1 MKNKLFLKKRF
12 FSLIVCLFFAAGTS
26 LLYAQTKSKN
36 AKTYST
42 QTLRWS
48 ADPNVLEYRIEI
60 QDISG
65 NIIQTVTTENNSLEI
80 SLPNGKYKYKITAY
94 DLLGRES
101 VNSGWNQLEVLKASQ
116 PAISMEQTLESLEE
130 DGKTLEL
137 DVEIKDVTTG
147 SKVELVNPETGETIA
162 GNLLIDSAIDADAS
176 EVLHASKSIFE
187 NVPEGKWQL
196 VVTNPSG
203 LFSESEPF
211 EVQDTMKEKRLAAEK
226 SEKERLERERLE
238 AERIEQ
244 ERLAAEQER
253 LERERLEAERIEQ
266 ERLAAEQER
275 LERERLEAE
284 RIEQE
289 RLAADQE
296 RLERE
301 RLEAERIEQERLAEE
316 LAEQERIAA
325 ELAAREKLE
334 NDVAANPNVPVNGL
348 KYSDDII
355 SMASQIFEEEEMND
369 DYYDDL
375 EIPDDEEIEA
385 QRKAERHEKWLNYD
399 RKFYVN
405 AGVGANF
412 CLYDNDFISKYFMNG
427 FTPSF
432 TARIDFLPIHKN
444 KWRFGLEIAGSRT
457 CYTYSNVYY
466 DLKLDMNMLQTNLIY
481 RFSFAKNKLWL
492 SVKGGGGISLMQ
504 TNLIFKV
511 ETSEKHNI
519 SENFAYFMAGGGLSL
534 TIVPKQL
541 IIFEIGADYT
551 NIFMNDVST
560 GLISPYI
567 TAGIR
572 F

>member
-176 EVLHASKSIFE
+176 EVLHASKSHFE

-244 ERLAAEQER
+244 ERLAVEQER

-266 ERLAAEQER
+266 ERLAVEQE
-275 LERERLEAE
+275 
-284 RIEQE
+284 I
-289 RLAADQE
+289 
-296 RLERE
+296 LERE

-316 LAEQERIAA
+316 LAEQERITA

-355 SMASQIFEEEEMND
+355 SIASQIFEEEEMND

-444 KWRFGLEIAGSRT
+444 KWRFGMEIAGSRT

-481 RFSFAKNKLWL
+481 RFSFVKNKLWL

>member
-1 MKNKLFLKKRF
+1 MKNKFFLKKRF

-176 EVLHASKSIFE
+176 EVLHASKSHFE

-244 ERLAAEQER
+244 ERLAAEQEI
-253 LERERLEAERIEQ
+253 LEHERIEAERIEQ
-266 ERLAAEQER
+266 ERLAVE
-275 LERERLEAE
+275 
-284 RIEQE
+284 
-289 RLAADQE
+289 QE

-348 KYSDDII
+348 KYTDDII

>member
-176 EVLHASKSIFE
+176 EVLHASKSHFE

-226 SEKERLERERLE
+226 AEKERLERERLE

-289 RLAADQE
+289 RLAAELE

-316 LAEQERIAA
+316 LAEQERITA
-325 ELAAREKLE
+325 ELAARKKLE

-355 SMASQIFEEEEMND
+355 SKASQIFEEEEMND

-432 TARIDFLPIHKN
+432 TARIDFLPFHKN

>member
-226 SEKERLERERLE
+226 SEKERLERERFE

-244 ERLAAEQER
+244 ERLAADQER

-266 ERLAAEQER
+266 ERLAVE
-275 LERERLEAE
+275 
-284 RIEQE
+284 
-289 RLAADQE
+289 QE

-334 NDVAANPNVPVNGL
+334 NDVAANPNVPVNEL

>member
-1 MKNKLFLKKRF
+1 M
-12 FSLIVCLFFAAGTS
+12 IVCLFFAAGTS

-101 VNSGWNQLEVLKASQ
+101 VNSGWNQLEVLKARQ

-226 SEKERLERERLE
+226 SEK
-238 AERIEQ
+238 
-244 ERLAAEQER
+244 
-253 LERERLEAERIEQ
+253 
-266 ERLAAEQER
+266 
-275 LERERLEAE
+275 
-284 RIEQE
+284 
-289 RLAADQE
+289 E

-492 SVKGGGGISLMQ
+492 SVKGCGGISLMQ

>member
-226 SEKERLERERLE
+226 SEKERLERERFE

-244 ERLAAEQER
+244 ERLATDQER

-266 ERLAAEQER
+266 ERLAAE
-275 LERERLEAE
+275 L
-284 RIEQE
+284 
-289 RLAADQE
+289 E

-316 LAEQERIAA
+316 LAEQERITA
-325 ELAAREKLE
+325 ELAARKKLE

-355 SMASQIFEEEEMND
+355 SKASQIFEEEEMND

-405 AGVGANF
+405 AGVGVNF

-444 KWRFGLEIAGSRT
+444 KWRFGMEIAGSRT

-567 TAGIR
+567 TVGIR

>member
-176 EVLHASKSIFE
+176 EVLHASKSFFE

-266 ERLAAEQER
+266 ERLAAEQE
-275 LERERLEAE
+275 
-284 RIEQE
+284 I
-289 RLAADQE
+289 
-296 RLERE
+296 LERE

-334 NDVAANPNVPVNGL
+334 SDVAANPNVPVNGL
-348 KYSDDII
+348 KYTDDII

>member
-60 QDISG
+60 QDVSG

-211 EVQDTMKEKRLAAEK
+211 EVQDTMKEKRLSAEK

-289 RLAADQE
+289 RLA
-296 RLERE
+296 
-301 RLEAERIEQERLAEE
+301 EE

-348 KYSDDII
+348 KYTDDII

>member
-187 NVPEGKWQL
+187 NVPEGKWQF

-211 EVQDTMKEKRLAAEK
+211 EVQDTMKEKRLSAEK

-266 ERLAAEQER
+266 ERLAVEQE
-275 LERERLEAE
+275 
-284 RIEQE
+284 I
-289 RLAADQE
+289 
-296 RLERE
+296 LERE

-348 KYSDDII
+348 KYTDDII

-432 TARIDFLPIHKN
+432 TARIDFLPFHKN

-481 RFSFAKNKLWL
+481 RFSFAKNKIWL

>member
-226 SEKERLERERLE
+226 SEKERLERERFE

-244 ERLAAEQER
+244 ERLATD
-253 LERERLEAERIEQ
+253 
-266 ERLAAEQER
+266 QER

-316 LAEQERIAA
+316 LAEQERITA

-348 KYSDDII
+348 KYTDDII

-432 TARIDFLPIHKN
+432 NARIDFLKLDKN
-444 KWRFGLEIAGSRT
+444 KWRFGMEIAGSRT

>member
-1 MKNKLFLKKRF
+1 M
-12 FSLIVCLFFAAGTS
+12 IVCLFFAAGTS

-36 AKTYST
+36 AKTYSA

-137 DVEIKDVTTG
+137 DVEIKDVTAG

-162 GNLLIDSAIDADAS
+162 GNLLIDSAINADAS
-176 EVLHASKSIFE
+176 EVFHASKSHFE

-203 LFSESEPF
+203 LSSESEPF

-226 SEKERLERERLE
+226 AENEKLERERLE

-253 LERERLEAERIEQ
+253 LERERLEE
-266 ERLAAEQER
+266 
-275 LERERLEAE
+275 
-284 RIEQE
+284 
-289 RLAADQE
+289 
-296 RLERE
+296 
-301 RLEAERIEQERLAEE
+301 ERIEQERLAEE

-348 KYSDDII
+348 KYTDDII

-375 EIPDDEEIEA
+375 DIPDDEEIEA

-412 CLYDNDFISKYFMNG
+412 CLYDNDFFSKYFMNG

-444 KWRFGLEIAGSRT
+444 KWRFGLEFAGSRT

-541 IIFEIGADYT
+541 IIFEIGADYS

>member
-289 RLAADQE
+289 RLA
-296 RLERE
+296 
-301 RLEAERIEQERLAEE
+301 EE
-316 LAEQERIAA
+316 LAEQERITA
-325 ELAAREKLE
+325 ELAARKKLE

-432 TARIDFLPIHKN
+432 TARIDFLPFHKN

>member
-12 FSLIVCLFFAAGTS
+12 FSLIVSLFFAAGTS

-147 SKVELVNPETGETIA
+147 SKVKLVNPETGETIA

-266 ERLAAEQER
+266 ERLAAEQE
-275 LERERLEAE
+275 
-284 RIEQE
+284 I
-289 RLAADQE
+289 
-296 RLERE
+296 LERE

-444 KWRFGLEIAGSRT
+444 KWRFGMEIAGSRT

>member
-176 EVLHASKSIFE
+176 EVLHASKSFFE

-244 ERLAAEQER
+244 ERLAAEQEI

-266 ERLAAEQER
+266 ERLAAE
-275 LERERLEAE
+275 
-284 RIEQE
+284 
-289 RLAADQE
+289 QE

-355 SMASQIFEEEEMND
+355 SIASQIFEEEEMND

-399 RKFYVN
+399 RKFYIN

>member
-101 VNSGWNQLEVLKASQ
+101 VNSGWNQLEVLKARQ

-226 SEKERLERERLE
+226 SEKERLERERFE

-244 ERLAAEQER
+244 ERLAVEQER

-266 ERLAAEQER
+266 ERLAVE
-275 LERERLEAE
+275 
-284 RIEQE
+284 
-289 RLAADQE
+289 QE

-316 LAEQERIAA
+316 LAEQEHIAA

-432 TARIDFLPIHKN
+432 TARIDFLPIHKD

>member
-266 ERLAAEQER
+266 ERLAVEQE
-275 LERERLEAE
+275 
-284 RIEQE
+284 I
-289 RLAADQE
+289 
-296 RLERE
+296 LERE

-348 KYSDDII
+348 KYTDDII
-355 SMASQIFEEEEMND
+355 SIASQIFEEEEMND

-444 KWRFGLEIAGSRT
+444 KWRFGMEIAGSRT

>member
-1 MKNKLFLKKRF
+1 M
-12 FSLIVCLFFAAGTS
+12 IVCLFFAAGTS

-60 QDISG
+60 QDVSG

-226 SEKERLERERLE
+226 SEKERLERERFE

-244 ERLAAEQER
+244 ERLAVEQEI

-266 ERLAAEQER
+266 ERLAVE
-275 LERERLEAE
+275 
-284 RIEQE
+284 
-289 RLAADQE
+289 QE

-316 LAEQERIAA
+316 LAEQEHIAA

>member
-187 NVPEGKWQL
+187 NVPEGKWQF

-211 EVQDTMKEKRLAAEK
+211 EVQDTMKEKRLSAEK

-266 ERLAAEQER
+266 ERLAVEQE
-275 LERERLEAE
+275 
-284 RIEQE
+284 I
-289 RLAADQE
+289 
-296 RLERE
+296 LERE

-348 KYSDDII
+348 KYTDDII

-432 TARIDFLPIHKN
+432 TARIDFLPFHKN

>member
-116 PAISMEQTLESLEE
+116 PAISMKQTLESLEE

-289 RLAADQE
+289 RLD
-296 RLERE
+296 
-301 RLEAERIEQERLAEE
+301 EE

-432 TARIDFLPIHKN
+432 TARIDFLPFHKN
-444 KWRFGLEIAGSRT
+444 KWRFGMEIAGSRT

>member
-226 SEKERLERERLE
+226 SEKERLERERRE

-244 ERLAAEQER
+244 ERLAVEQER

-289 RLAADQE
+289 RLA
-296 RLERE
+296 
-301 RLEAERIEQERLAEE
+301 EE

-325 ELAAREKLE
+325 ELTAREKLE
-334 NDVAANPNVPVNGL
+334 SDVAANPNVPVNGL

-432 TARIDFLPIHKN
+432 TARIDFLPFHKN

-534 TIVPKQL
+534 TIAPKQL

>member
-60 QDISG
+60 QDVSG

-176 EVLHASKSIFE
+176 EVLHASKSHFE

-226 SEKERLERERLE
+226 AEKERLERERLE

-244 ERLAAEQER
+244 ERLAADQER

-275 LERERLEAE
+275 LERERF
-284 RIEQE
+284 
-289 RLAADQE
+289 
-296 RLERE
+296 
-301 RLEAERIEQERLAEE
+301 EAERIEQERLAEE

-348 KYSDDII
+348 KYTDDII

>member
-1 MKNKLFLKKRF
+1 MKNKFFLKKRF

-176 EVLHASKSIFE
+176 EVLHASKSHFE

-289 RLAADQE
+289 RLA
-296 RLERE
+296 
-301 RLEAERIEQERLAEE
+301 EE

-355 SMASQIFEEEEMND
+355 SIASQIFEEEEMND

>member
-176 EVLHASKSIFE
+176 EVLHASKSHFE

-211 EVQDTMKEKRLAAEK
+211 DVQDTMKEKRLAAEK

-244 ERLAAEQER
+244 ERLT
-253 LERERLEAERIEQ
+253 
-266 ERLAAEQER
+266 AEQER

-316 LAEQERIAA
+316 LAEQERITA

-348 KYSDDII
+348 KYTDDII

-444 KWRFGLEIAGSRT
+444 KWRFGMEIAGSRT

>member
-211 EVQDTMKEKRLAAEK
+211 EVQDTMKEKRLSAEK

-266 ERLAAEQER
+266 ERLAVEQE
-275 LERERLEAE
+275 
-284 RIEQE
+284 I
-289 RLAADQE
+289 
-296 RLERE
+296 LERE

-348 KYSDDII
+348 KYTDDII

-432 TARIDFLPIHKN
+432 TARIDFLPFHKN

>member
-289 RLAADQE
+289 RLA
-296 RLERE
+296 
-301 RLEAERIEQERLAEE
+301 EE
-316 LAEQERIAA
+316 LAEQERITA

-348 KYSDDII
+348 KYTDDII

-444 KWRFGLEIAGSRT
+444 KWRFGMEIAGSRT

>member
-1 MKNKLFLKKRF
+1 MKNKFFLKKRF

-176 EVLHASKSIFE
+176 EVLHASKSHFE

-244 ERLAAEQER
+244 ERLAVEQER
-253 LERERLEAERIEQ
+253 LERERFEAERIEQ
-266 ERLAAEQER
+266 ERLAVE
-275 LERERLEAE
+275 
-284 RIEQE
+284 
-289 RLAADQE
+289 QE

-325 ELAAREKLE
+325 ELTAREKLE
-334 NDVAANPNVPVNGL
+334 SDVAANPNVPVNGL

-444 KWRFGLEIAGSRT
+444 KWRFGMEIAGSRT

-534 TIVPKQL
+534 TIAPKQL

>member
-60 QDISG
+60 QDVSG

-176 EVLHASKSIFE
+176 EVLHASKSFFE

-289 RLAADQE
+289 RLA
-296 RLERE
+296 
-301 RLEAERIEQERLAEE
+301 EE

-348 KYSDDII
+348 KYTDDII

-369 DYYDDL
+369 DYYNDL
-375 EIPDDEEIEA
+375 EIPYDEEIEA

>member
-226 SEKERLERERLE
+226 SEKERLERERFE

-266 ERLAAEQER
+266 ERLAAE
-275 LERERLEAE
+275 
-284 RIEQE
+284 
-289 RLAADQE
+289 QE

-444 KWRFGLEIAGSRT
+444 KWRFGMEIAGSRT

>member
-226 SEKERLERERLE
+226 AEKERLERERLE

-289 RLAADQE
+289 RLA
-296 RLERE
+296 
-301 RLEAERIEQERLAEE
+301 EE
-316 LAEQERIAA
+316 LAEQERITA

-348 KYSDDII
+348 KYTDDII

-444 KWRFGLEIAGSRT
+444 KWRFGMEIAGSRT

>member
-60 QDISG
+60 QDVSG

-176 EVLHASKSIFE
+176 EVLHASKSFFE

-253 LERERLEAERIEQ
+253 LERERIEAERIEQ

-289 RLAADQE
+289 RLA
-296 RLERE
+296 
-301 RLEAERIEQERLAEE
+301 EE
-316 LAEQERIAA
+316 LAEQERITA

-348 KYSDDII
+348 KYTDDII

-369 DYYDDL
+369 DYYNDL
-375 EIPDDEEIEA
+375 EIPYDEEIEA

>member
-60 QDISG
+60 QDVSG

-289 RLAADQE
+289 RLA
-296 RLERE
+296 
-301 RLEAERIEQERLAEE
+301 EE
-316 LAEQERIAA
+316 LAEQERITA

-348 KYSDDII
+348 KYTDDII

>member
-116 PAISMEQTLESLEE
+116 PSISMEQTLESLEE

-147 SKVELVNPETGETIA
+147 SKVELVNSETGETIA

-176 EVLHASKSIFE
+176 EVLHASKSHFE

-244 ERLAAEQER
+244 ERLAEEQER

-266 ERLAAEQER
+266 ERLAAEQE
-275 LERERLEAE
+275 
-284 RIEQE
+284 I
-289 RLAADQE
+289 
-296 RLERE
+296 LERE

-316 LAEQERIAA
+316 LAEQERITA

-432 TARIDFLPIHKN
+432 TARIDFLPFHKN
-444 KWRFGLEIAGSRT
+444 KWRFGMEIAGSRT

-560 GLISPYI
+560 GLLSPYI

>member
-147 SKVELVNPETGETIA
+147 SKVELVNQETGETIA

-176 EVLHASKSIFE
+176 EVLHASKSHFE

-266 ERLAAEQER
+266 ERLAAE
-275 LERERLEAE
+275 L
-284 RIEQE
+284 
-289 RLAADQE
+289 E

-316 LAEQERIAA
+316 LAEQERITA
-325 ELAAREKLE
+325 ELAARKKLE

-432 TARIDFLPIHKN
+432 TARIDFLPFHKN

>member
-26 LLYAQTKSKN
+26 LLYAQSKSKN

-116 PAISMEQTLESLEE
+116 PAISMKQTLESLEE

-253 LERERLEAERIEQ
+253 LERERLETERIEQ
-266 ERLAAEQER
+266 ERLAEE
-275 LERERLEAE
+275 
-284 RIEQE
+284 
-289 RLAADQE
+289 QE

-412 CLYDNDFISKYFMNG
+412 CLYDNDFFSKYFMNG

>member
-176 EVLHASKSIFE
+176 EVLHASKSHFE

-226 SEKERLERERLE
+226 AEKERLERERLE

-266 ERLAAEQER
+266 ERLAAE
-275 LERERLEAE
+275 L
-284 RIEQE
+284 
-289 RLAADQE
+289 E

-316 LAEQERIAA
+316 LAEQERITA

-355 SMASQIFEEEEMND
+355 SKASQIFEEEEMND

-399 RKFYVN
+399 RKSYVN

-432 TARIDFLPIHKN
+432 TARIDFLPFHKN

>member
-226 SEKERLERERLE
+226 SEKERLERERFE

-244 ERLAAEQER
+244 ERLATD
-253 LERERLEAERIEQ
+253 
-266 ERLAAEQER
+266 QER

-301 RLEAERIEQERLAEE
+301 RLEAERIEQERLDEE

-348 KYSDDII
+348 KYTDDII

-405 AGVGANF
+405 AGVGVNF

-444 KWRFGLEIAGSRT
+444 KWRFGMEIAGSRT

-567 TAGIR
+567 TVGIR